1 VQSIQANR
9 GRALEDLL
17 ETVFESAGPGVKI
30 FRQNNKWVPLRS
42 GRSFPYKGVPVDFVG
57 VVSGI
62 PVAVECKETAGKSLP
77 LNPSRFPEKEILALR
92 EFSEAGGRAFVVA
105 AFWRVD
111 SLAVYRFESFHR
123 FWQQYKT
130 GGRASLRP
138 DDADAWAPLADAAAI
153 PNLFSEVCSIAG
165 NRN

>member
-1 VQSIQANR
+1 MQSIQANR

-17 ETVFESAGPGVKI
+17 EAVFDGAGPRVKM

-42 GRSFPYKGVPVDFVG
+42 GKSFPYKGVPVDFVG

-77 LNPSRFPEKEILALR
+77 LNSSRFPEKEVRALR
-92 EFSEAGGRAFVVA
+92 EFSEAGGQAFIVA
-105 AFWRVD
+105 AFWEVD

-123 FWQQYKT
+123 FWLQYKA
-130 GGRASLRP
+130 GGRAGLRL
-138 DDADAWAPLADAAAI
+138 DDADAWVPLADVAAI
-153 PNLFSEVCSIAG
+153 PNLLDEVRSIAG
-165 NRN
+165 NCD